1 MPGSAPSPLFRR
13 RPNRPSS
20 SAAFASPKRG
30 QDFNLCLHSNQ
41 QRSGDTCN
49 YPPTHT
55 YTGALCV
62 VLCVFRYP
70 IACGCHDFGVGLGA
84 MEDLIDWGLSCLH
97 LNLTTNLIKPRPLAG
112 PGWPMANSIPQ
123 GGPAAPTHPNTVS
136 ESVIQ
141 ADLAFF
147 NATSWGGGQT
157 GRGGHWLRCHP
168 PSLPASLD
176 HPCIQN
182 IKKNGLLNLLIF
194 DRSTPGLTITYPS
207 GLRAA
212 LDREI
217 KAPVPLRTA
226 LTPFL
231 LQANRF

>member
-1 MPGSAPSPLFRR
+1 MLSCLADRSSTGLGVGVLNENKRVGVGGFEQGKKDTPVVMPGSAPSPLFRR

-112 PGWPMANSIPQ
+112 PG
-123 GGPAAPTHPNTVS
+123 
-136 ESVIQ
+136 
-141 ADLAFF
+141 
-147 NATSWGGGQT
+147 
-157 GRGGHWLRCHP
+157 
-168 PSLPASLD
+168 
-176 HPCIQN
+176 
-182 IKKNGLLNLLIF
+182 
-194 DRSTPGLTITYPS
+194 
-207 GLRAA
+207 
-212 LDREI
+212 
-217 KAPVPLRTA
+217 
-226 LTPFL
+226 
-231 LQANRF
+231 